1 MTVKVGSPEWAR
13 RLRAEREAR
22 GWGRADLAREML
34 KAAEPYTLPGVKS
47 IVASIKGHEVGLHKP
62 GDPYRPLYR
71 TIYGKSDHELFGGSP
86 QGMVID
92 HASFGDLLL
101 TGLTGA
107 KWPRPV
113 DSDHVLTLRDTNR
126 HLVALDNA
134 YGGELVT
141 IACRAFRNASAGLA
155 SGRCPPA
162 VERDLRATVG
172 EMGEIA
178 AWIAYDADRQDL
190 SRRLIHESMM
200 FSRLAGDHSM
210 ELLQFSHLSMQG
222 VYLHRSREA
231 LSLADFVIDDKRLSG
246 RTSTLFQMRRARALA
261 QLDER
266 RDALKALGAAH
277 ARLGDGVGDS
287 DPPWAWWI
295 DDHELAYHE
304 AVCHADLG
312 SWDRAVEVIGRAVEK
327 YAISRTRT
335 SYVYRAQQLDILVRA
350 GAWREAEPVL
360 VTLLAEVGEVGSP
373 RTDSLLSSVADRL
386 ERCGAGLPSTLGDA
400 GAELRT
406 RLTGG

>member
-1 MTVKVGSPEWAR
+1 MKVGLPEWAR
-13 RLRAEREAR
+13 RLRAERESR

-34 KAAEPYTLPGVKS
+34 KAAEPYTLPGMKS
-47 IVASIKGHEVGLHKP
+47 IVASIKGHEVGRHRP

-86 QGMVID
+86 EGMIID

-101 TGLTGA
+101 TGA
-107 KWPRPV
+107 RRARPV
-113 DSDHVLTLRDTNR
+113 DADHVLALRDANR

-134 YGGELVT
+134 YGGGELVA
-141 IACRAFRNASAGLA
+141 IACRAFRNAGAGLA

-162 VERDLRATVG
+162 VERDLQAAVG
-172 EMGEIA
+172 ETGEIA
-178 AWIAYDADRQDL
+178 AWIAYDADRQAL
-190 SRRLIHESMM
+190 SRQLIHEAMM
-200 FSRLAGDHSM
+200 ISRLAGDRGM

-231 LSLADFVIDDKRLSG
+231 LSLADSVIDDRRLSG

-266 RDALKALGAAH
+266 RDALKALSAAH
-277 ARLGDGVGDS
+277 AHLGDGVGSS

-304 AVCHADLG
+304 AVCHGDLG
-312 SWDRAVEVIGRAVEK
+312 SWDRAVEVIGRAVEGCE
-327 YAISRTRT
+327 AGRTRC
-335 SYVYRAQQLDILVRA
+335 SFNDRAQQLDILVRA

-360 VTLLAEVGEVGSP
+360 VTLLAEVGEVGSH
-373 RTDSLLSSVADRL
+373 RTDNLLTTVADRL
-386 ERCGAGLPSTLGDA
+386 GRSKAALPSTLSDA
-400 GAELRT
+400 TAELRT